1 MRTDIPNRL
10 LSFLLLQSDS
20 MRMIIMHN
28 FRCAVSLII
37 NVVIATSLITISH
50 YSRSDEVLTIR
61 HYQDHPRY
69 KFGLAVLDL
78 VLKKSGAVYQL
89 TAPDSGIN
97 EGRGEWLVILGNL
110 DLEFMST
117 TADREKDMIAVKI
130 PIYSGLLGARLLLVN
145 KSDKKAFSHV
155 QSVEELQHFVG
166 GHGLH
171 WGDLP
176 VYEANNLPV
185 QTSATYDTLFKMLK
199 GRRFNY
205 FHRGISEI
213 RGELSRHAA
222 DLTIADNIF
231 LFYPHPVYFFVTKSK
246 PELAKQIE
254 KGFRVALSDG
264 SYKQLFDSEYKE
276 LIQQA
281 QLDTRKLIVLKNPV
295 NPPCTPPIDTHWW
308 TPEKFEDQLNQTNHD
323 RACSHPSTEADTSS
337 YQQ

>member
-1 MRTDIPNRL
+1 
-10 LSFLLLQSDS
+10 
-20 MRMIIMHN
+20 MHN
-28 FRCAVSLII
+28 FRCAVSLVI
-37 NVVIATSLITISH
+37 NVVIATSLITVSLH
-50 YSRSDEVLTIR
+50 SRSDPVLTIK
-61 HYQDHPRY
+61 HYQDHSRY
-69 KFGLAVLDL
+69 KFGLAVLGL
-78 VLKKSGAVYQL
+78 VLNRSGVAYQL

-97 EGRGEWLVILGNL
+97 EGRGERLVILGNL

-117 TADREKDMIAVKI
+117 TPEREKYMIAVKI

-155 QSVEELQHFVG
+155 RNIEELRSFVG

-176 VYEANNLPV
+176 VYAANHLPV

-213 RGELSRHAA
+213 WGELSQHEA
-222 DLTIADNIF
+222 DLTIADNVF

-254 KGFRVALSDG
+254 KGFKIALTDG
-264 SYKQLFDSEYKE
+264 SYKQLFDSEYKD
-276 LIQQA
+276 LIQKA
-281 QLDTRKLIVLKNPV
+281 QLGSRKLIVLKNPV

-308 TPEKFEDQLNQTNHD
+308 APEKFKVQLSQTSRDTN
-323 RACSHPSTEADTSS
+323 CSRPDTETNTSS
-337 YQQ
+337 DQQ